1 MGFSFRRALIASTAL
16 ALVLASGRW
25 AIAGEASPGQLPAVS
40 GVNGKVDVLG
50 ADLNSENFWAASGS
64 LSFPVTHSF
73 GVQLD
78 GMLADYSASPV
89 WGTGGHAFWRD
100 PEIGLLG
107 VVGSRADFFNGTI
120 VNRYGIEGEVYL
132 GQFTLAGTVGYQ
144 TGNSRHTGWGGL
156 DLRYYPINNL
166 MLEVGGSAI
175 SGERA
180 GHIGFEW
187 QPVPENASGLALFS
201 DASIGTSDYDHV
213 MAGVRWYFGANK
225 PLQSRHRE
233 DDPLN
238 MLIQG
243 GSSAVSG
250 TAGKA
255 IGGTRSSG
263 GSGGRSGVG
272 GAGGGGAGA

>member
-1 MGFSFRRALIASTAL
+1 MGFSFCRALIASTAL

-25 AIAGEASPGQLPAVS
+25 AIAGEASPSQLPAVS
-40 GVNGKVDVLG
+40 GVNGKVDILG

-78 GMLADYSASPV
+78 GMLADYSANPV

-120 VNRYGIEGEVYL
+120 VNRYGVEGEVYL

-166 MLEVGGSAI
+166 MLEV
-175 SGERA
+175 
-180 GHIGFEW
+180 
-187 QPVPENASGLALFS
+187 
-201 DASIGTSDYDHV
+201 
-213 MAGVRWYFGANK
+213 
-225 PLQSRHRE
+225 
-233 DDPLN
+233 
-238 MLIQG
+238 
-243 GSSAVSG
+243 SG

-263 GSGGRSGVG
+263 GSGGRSG
-272 GAGGGGAGA
+272 GAGGDGAGGE